1 MRKELLDTG
10 QTMLEPMLF
19 FGNCVLT
26 VEMQPTWNLHVMQEK
41 FKKVSETVKNHFS
54 EKADY
59 RKIGKYK
66 VKEVLAGEE
75 SLTSLLTQYVERTVA
90 IRY

>member
-1 MRKELLDTG
+1 MRKFLDTG
-10 QTMLEPMLF
+10 QTMVEPTLF

-26 VEMQPTWNLHVMQEK
+26 VEMQPAWNLHVMQEK

-66 VKEVLAGEE
+66 VKEVFAGEE
-75 SLTSLLTQYVERTVA
+75 SLTSLLTQYIERTVA

>member
-10 QTMLEPMLF
+10 QTMVEPMLF

-26 VEMQPTWNLHVMQEK
+26 VERQPAWNLHVMQEK

-54 EKADY
+54 EKVDY

-66 VKEVLAGEE
+66 VKEVFAGEE

>member
-1 MRKELLDTG
+1 MRKFLDTG
-10 QTMLEPMLF
+10 QTMVEPTLF

-26 VEMQPTWNLHVMQEK
+26 VEMQPAWNLH
-41 FKKVSETVKNHFS
+41 VSETVKNHFS